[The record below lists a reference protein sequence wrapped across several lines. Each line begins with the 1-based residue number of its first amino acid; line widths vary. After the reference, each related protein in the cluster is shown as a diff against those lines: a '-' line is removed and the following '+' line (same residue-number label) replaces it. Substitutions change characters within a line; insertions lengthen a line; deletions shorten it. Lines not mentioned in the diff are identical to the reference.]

1 MSRSHD
7 LDPDEL
13 RELAPRIPVE
23 LVEELMFIG
32 NATEIAE
39 RVSGYAANGLEHTIV
54 ASVTGVVGGIDEITT
69 NTGQLITLFAALRE
83 LAPRL
88 G

>member
-39 RVSGYAANGLEHTIV
+39 RVSGYAANGLEHTIA
-54 ASVTGVVGGIDEITT
+54 ASVTGVVGGIGEITSD
-69 NTGQLITLFAALRE
+69 TGQLTALFAALRE
-83 LAPRL
+83 ATPR
-88 G
+88 